1 MKNHHM
7 RERWK
12 VENITEEYEK
22 ARSGW
27 YGHAKDDTKNMSE
40 DKHWICFCLREVE
53 EKNHMIKQS

>member
-53 EKNHMIKQS
+53 EKTI